1 MRPKIHLNNVRDG
14 KANLVLRYTYKRNT
28 RFSYGLSGIEI
39 NVKDWDTNKQQVR
52 RSDKLYKLYNE
63 QIEFLITACV
73 EIRQAYNRNLD
84 QLTKSVFKHELN
96 KAQGIVKS
104 EKVTF
109 FKFYEEYI
117 QKYEN
122 NTKNA
127 YKNTL
132 LRLNKFAV
140 YYKKFDF
147 KDIDLNWLYEFQDW
161 CFLVKNFRPNTIQK
175 SLAHVKKVLREAYE
189 NKLHQNDIFTHT
201 KFNIKKAPTSGVYL
215 SLDELAQIYR
225 HKFDGKL
232 EALRDLFILA
242 CFTGQRISD
251 WSKLNQDNLSEE
263 DGQLF
268 FNILT
273 QKTKKTVAIPLH
285 PVTKIILEKYNNN
298 LPKYSSGHINTSIK
312 TICELAGIDSSVSKT
327 EYRHGKPILVKYK
340 KYELVTS
347 HTARRSFATNMYL
360 SGRNLEEIKHLTG
373 HSNISTLE
381 LYIKASSLDH
391 AKLIA
396 RSDFFK
402 GKGFLKVV

>member
-39 NVKDWDTNKQQVR
+39 NVKDWDNDKQQVK
-52 RSDKLYKLYNE
+52 RSDKLYKFYNE
-63 QIEFLITACV
+63 QIAFLITACV
-73 EIRQAYNRNLD
+73 EIRQAYNRKLN
-84 QLTKSVFKHELN
+84 QLTKQVFRDELN
-96 KAQGIVKS
+96 KAQGIVKA
-104 EKVTF
+104 ETMTF
-109 FKFYEEYI
+109 FKFYEQYI
-117 QKYEN
+117 EKYDN
-122 NTKNA
+122 NTKSA
-127 YKNTL
+127 YANTL
-132 LRLNKFAV
+132 LRLNNFAV

-147 KDIDLNWLYEFQDW
+147 EDIDLNWFYEFQDW
-161 CFLVKNFRPNTIQK
+161 CFLVKNFLPNSAKK
-175 SLAHVKKVLREAYE
+175 SLSHIKKVLREAYE
-189 NKLHQNDIFTHT
+189 NKLHENDIFTHK
-201 KFNIKKAPTSGVYL
+201 KFNIKNVQTEGVYL

-225 HKFDGKL
+225 HKFDSKL

-242 CFTGQRISD
+242 CFTGQRVSD
-251 WSKLNQDNLSEE
+251 WSKLNQENLSEE

-273 QKTKKTVAIPLH
+273 QKTKKTVSIPLH
-285 PVTKIILEKYNNN
+285 PVTKIILQKYNNN
-298 LPKYSSGHINTSIK
+298 LPKYSSVYINKSIK
-312 TICELAGIDSSVSKT
+312 TICKLAGIDSVISKT
-327 EYRHGKPILVKYK
+327 EYRHGKAILVKYK

-360 SGRNLEEIKHLTG
+360 SGRSLEEIKHLTG